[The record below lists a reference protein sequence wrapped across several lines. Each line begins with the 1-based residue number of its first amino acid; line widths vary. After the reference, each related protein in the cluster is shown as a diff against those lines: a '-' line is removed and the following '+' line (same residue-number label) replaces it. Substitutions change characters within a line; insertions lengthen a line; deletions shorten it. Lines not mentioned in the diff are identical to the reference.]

1 AVTLAMTPLLKTEL
15 LDDTGEAMVQVT
27 QDFEPGT
34 DLEEASEQAR
44 EVEAVMEDV
53 DEISSSLV
61 SISGGGDE
69 FSMGS
74 SGGTSAQYIV
84 NLEEG
89 TDAEAVGASLQEELD
104 EIEGAGTIE
113 VLSASSMGAG
123 STIDVRLTG
132 NDIDQLE
139 DAAAG
144 LGEDLADVDG
154 VQSVT
159 DDTVAVQPVVE
170 VAIDHEEAAEYGLT
184 E

>member
-1 AVTLAMTPLLKTEL
+1 QAEDGIRDRHVTGVQTCALPIFTRLQKTYVPVVRWTLRHPVIVLLVAVLVFAGTLAMTPLLKTEL
-15 LDDTGEAMVQVT
+15 LGDTGEPMVQVT

-123 STIDVRLTG
+123 S
-132 NDIDQLE
+132 
-139 DAAAG
+139 
-144 LGEDLADVDG
+144 
-154 VQSVT
+154 
-159 DDTVAVQPVVE
+159 
-170 VAIDHEEAAEYGLT
+170 
-184 E
+184 